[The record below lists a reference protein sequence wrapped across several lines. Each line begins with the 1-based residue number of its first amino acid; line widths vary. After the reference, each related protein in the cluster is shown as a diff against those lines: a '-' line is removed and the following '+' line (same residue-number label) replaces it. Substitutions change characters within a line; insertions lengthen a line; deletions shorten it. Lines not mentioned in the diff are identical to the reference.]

1 MDLTK
6 SIHFLLENA
15 GPVIEYRL
23 RKLILKDL
31 STTDE
36 ENLLEQIYQMQYFKL
51 LQSYVKPNGYIGSG
65 MHSWDNWRGV
75 KLHET
80 PLQDGET
87 AARLLSYYAIPKTHP
102 IIVNY
107 VAAMRDEDVLR
118 KEFSYIPP
126 EIVRFEHRF
135 NGLNSGNS
143 LMSLIYAMQAM
154 LGYGDDFEDVRE
166 FQQISLKGFRR
177 VLEISSLDE
186 ITKLSTN
193 TKRRYNYPYIE
204 EDEYFPDVYTLTMLA
219 YTQSWRT
226 DDNIQMLADSM
237 NHINTIMKP
246 DHNMHIR
253 INGRFYGPCFAFI
266 RPFRAFSPDTI
277 DSILY
282 RRPLTEIAMLG
293 VGNKV
298 DILNESIANLTEAFS
313 GDGILKMNFDVP
325 HNKRYSPKKIE
336 YPTAYVDVK
345 LEADYTSETS
355 LQCDLTYWA
364 VELLH
369 LYNNAVFPDKQKE

>member
-1 MDLTK
+1 MDLSK
-6 SIHFLLENA
+6 SINFLLENA
-15 GPVIEYRL
+15 GPVIQYRL
-23 RKLILKDL
+23 RKNILKNL
-31 STTDE
+31 STNDE
-36 ENLLEQIYQMQYFKL
+36 ENLLEQIYQTPHFKL
-51 LQSYVKPNGYIGSG
+51 LQTYVKPNGYIGSG

-107 VAAMRDEDVLR
+107 VAAMRNEDTLR

-126 EIVRFEHRF
+126 EIPRFEHRF
-135 NGLNSGNS
+135 NGLNNGNC

-154 LGYGDDFEDVRE
+154 LGYGDDFDDVRE

-177 VLEISSLDE
+177 ILEISSLDE
-186 ITKLSTN
+186 ITKLGVN

-204 EDEYFPDVYTLTMLA
+204 ADEYFPDVYTLTMLA

-226 DDNIQMLADSM
+226 DENRKMLADSI
-237 NHINTIMKP
+237 NHINVIMKP
-246 DHNMHIR
+246 ENNMHIR
-253 INGRFYGPCFAFI
+253 INGKFYAPCFAFV
-266 RPFRAFSPDTI
+266 RPFRSYSPDII

-293 VGNKV
+293 VGKNV
-298 DILNESIANLTEAFS
+298 EILNESITNIMDALDDN
-313 GDGILKMNFDVP
+313 GILKMNFALS
-325 HNKRYSPKKIE
+325 HNKRYSPKQIE
-336 YPTAYVDVK
+336 YPTPYVDVR
-345 LEADYTSETS
+345 LEPDYKSKTS
-355 LQCDLTYWA
+355 LLCDLTYWA
-364 VELLH
+364 VEF
-369 LYNNAVFPDKQKE
+369 LYLCDSAGFCSI